1 MVSEDSSP
9 GNDNSLVSSIITGY
23 SPTPRQPIITE
34 RNSHMVEP
42 IMDTLAIGV
51 LFEQLDAN
59 IGLDG
64 FNALFSAASASPETS
79 EEHLVDA
86 LTKLLLNRTEKLPIK
101 DIRDDPFGKVW
112 ISPGDFSKRT
122 PLDNRTVEIENKIK
136 KLKNSGKTL
145 DLTLLIAQDTEA
157 IVTLPIF
164 F

>member
-1 MVSEDSSP
+1 M
-9 GNDNSLVSSIITGY
+9 
-23 SPTPRQPIITE
+23 
-34 RNSHMVEP
+34 
-42 IMDTLAIGV
+42 
-51 LFEQLDAN
+51 
-59 IGLDG
+59 DG

-101 DIRDDPFGKVW
+101 DIKDDPFGKVW

-145 DLTLLIAQDTEA
+145 DLALLIAQNTEA
-157 IVTLPIF
+157 IVAQAARKDDVGLAYRYALRELNPFALIGGRQIGRASCRERV
-164 F
+164 